1 MRITNEMVD
10 NFNNL
15 ITDCSFKL
23 KFNDE
28 FSNPT
33 CEIVPKNNK
42 YINSSIINLT
52 NEFYQIL
59 ENFFITFY
67 NIKLSYNNT
76 KSHFW
81 SSNGWE

>member
-1 MRITNEMVD
+1 MKITNEMVD

-15 ITDCSFKL
+15 ITECSFKL

-42 YINSSIINLT
+42 YIDSSIINLT

-59 ENFFITFY
+59 ENFFKSFY
-67 NIKLSYNNT
+67 SIELSYNNT
-76 KSHFW
+76 KYIKSPDT
-81 SSNGWE
+81 S

>member
-1 MRITNEMVD
+1 MKITNEMVD

-15 ITDCSFKL
+15 ITECSFKL

-42 YINSSIINLT
+42 YIDSSIINLT

-59 ENFFITFY
+59 ENFFKSFY
-67 NIKLSYNNT
+67 SIELSYNNT
-76 KSHFW
+76 RSSFW
-81 SSNGWE
+81 SKNS

>member
-1 MRITNEMVD
+1 MKITNEMVD

-15 ITDCSFKL
+15 ITECSFKL

-42 YINSSIINLT
+42 YIDSSIINLN

-59 ENFFITFY
+59 ENFFKSFY
-67 NIKLSYNNT
+67 SIELSYNNT
-76 KSHFW
+76 RSSFW
-81 SSNGWE
+81 SKNGWD

>member
-1 MRITNEMVD
+1 MKITNEMVD

-15 ITDCSFKL
+15 ITECSFKL

-28 FSNPT
+28 CSNPN

-42 YINSSIINLT
+42 YIDSSIINLT

-59 ENFFITFY
+59 ENYYLFFLLY
-67 NIKLSYNNT
+67 LLL
-76 KSHFW
+76 W
-81 SSNGWE
+81 